1 MEPFFHLTTFGG
13 MSNHQTKSTHNA
25 SVEDPP
31 PHWCLYD
38 VDIDHANSVVVSIAD
53 YSEGYWILHHA
64 YIETI

>member
-1 MEPFFHLTTFGG
+1 